1 MRTSITARL
10 WDATRERLGPRTPSE
25 CVRAA
30 LGVEVVRGSH
40 VTVTLTDEEFKL
52 FTEYLA
58 ANGERGV
65 NWAINM
71 LILRGLNS

>member
-10 WDATRERLGPRTPSE
+10 WAVTQERLGPRTPSE

-30 LGVEVVRGSH
+30 LGMTVARGSH
-40 VTVTLTDEEFKL
+40 VTITLSDEEFEL
-52 FTEYLA
+52 FELFR
-58 ANGERGV
+58 GEESV